1 MGNLK
6 LFVAGLG
13 LLVSL
18 QATAQQHAAGIPE
31 GVGTSNALFEAL
43 YKLDQNIQHFFA
55 PVTARRLSRELTWFK
70 TDMQTYLQLR
80 YKVMI
85 LLERHQYDT
94 HYFVASNGHGY
105 DLLHGLK
112 DDVTNLER
120 QLGKLHD
127 RMARIAPYI
136 NQNAD
141 MPQQLA
147 NEVFQ
152 IGTDQ
157 SVNYL
162 YEINELLGG
171 NQQIDRAALKRN
183 GEDIY
188 NRFVHCMALIDNM
201 QRKLAPHT

>member
-13 LLVSL
+13 LLLSL
-18 QATAQQHAAGIPE
+18 QAAAQQHAAPIPE

-43 YKLDQNIQHFFA
+43 SKLDQTIQHFFA
-55 PVTARRLSRELTWFK
+55 PVTARRLSRELAWFK

-85 LLERHQYDT
+85 LLERHQYDP
-94 HYFVASNGHGY
+94 HYFVASNGRGY

-112 DDVTNLER
+112 DDVANLEL

-162 YEINELLGG
+162 YEVNELLGG